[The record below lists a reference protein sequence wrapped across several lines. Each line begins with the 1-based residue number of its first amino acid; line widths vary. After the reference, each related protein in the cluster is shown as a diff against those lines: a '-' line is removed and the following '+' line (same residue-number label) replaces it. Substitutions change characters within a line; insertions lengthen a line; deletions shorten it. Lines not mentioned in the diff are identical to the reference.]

1 MAEVEVAGI
10 KFRGGKIAI
19 ILTAISTFGGAMWGG
34 FEFYKDYM
42 DMRDRIQKYT
52 APDLSGFDKRIA
64 VLKSDMSSIN
74 ESVDSKI
81 NVIEGKIAVFEKLE
95 EAIQESADSARDEA
109 RTIKRDLKGEILR
122 TERLVES
129 TERRVKGMQETVRD
143 MVDKENERNNTL
155 RDRLSTRM
163 DSLDKSM
170 KDGMKELEKDVNDQI
185 RKALDNPLSK
195 LK

>member
-10 KFRGGKIAI
+10 KFKGGKIAI

-42 DMRDRIQKYT
+42 DMRDKIESYS
-52 APDLSGFDKRIA
+52 APDLSGFDKRLA

-74 ESVDSKI
+74 ENVDSKI

-129 TERRVKGMQETVRD
+129 TERRVKGIQEAVRG

-170 KDGMKELEKDVNDQI
+170 KDGMKALEDDVSDQI

>member
-42 DMRDRIQKYT
+42 DMRDKIESFS
-52 APDLSGFDKRIA
+52 APDLSGFDKRLA

-74 ESVDSKI
+74 ENVDSKI

-95 EAIQESADSARDEA
+95 EAIQQSADSARDEA

-129 TERRVKGMQETVRD
+129 TERRVKGIQEAVRD

-170 KDGMKELEKDVNDQI
+170 KDGMKALEDDVSDQI

>member
-42 DMRDRIQKYT
+42 DMRDKIESYS
-52 APDLSGFDKRIA
+52 APDLSGFDKRLA
-64 VLKSDMSSIN
+64 VMKSDMSSIN
-74 ESVDSKI
+74 ENVDSKI

-95 EAIQESADSARDEA
+95 EAIQQSADSARDEA

-129 TERRVKGMQETVRD
+129 TERRVKGIQEAVRD

-170 KDGMKELEKDVNDQI
+170 KDGMKALEDDVSDQI

>member
-10 KFRGGKIAI
+10 KFKGGKIAI

-42 DMRDRIQKYT
+42 DMRDKIGSYS
-52 APDLSGFDKRIA
+52 APDLSGFDKRLT
-64 VLKSDMSSIN
+64 VFKSDMGALNKTI
-74 ESVDSKI
+74 DSKI
-81 NVIEGKIAVFEKLE
+81 NVIEGKITVFEKLE
-95 EAIQESADSARDEA
+95 EAIQQSAESARDET

-129 TERRVKGMQETVRD
+129 TERRVKGIQDQVRS
-143 MVDKENERNNTL
+143 MIDKENERNNTL

-163 DSLDKSM
+163 DSLDDSM
-170 KDGMKELEKDVNDQI
+170 TNGMKALKKDVDDQI
-185 RKALDNPLSK
+185 RKALNNPLSK

>member
-42 DMRDRIQKYT
+42 DMRNRIQKYT

-81 NVIEGKIAVFEKLE
+81 NVIESKIAVFEKLE

-129 TERRVKGMQETVRD
+129 TERRVKGIQETVRE

>member
-19 ILTAISTFGGAMWGG
+19 ILKAISTFGGAMWGG

-42 DMRDRIQKYT
+42 DMRDKIESYS
-52 APDLSGFDKRIA
+52 APDLSGFDKRLA

-74 ESVDSKI
+74 ENVDSKI

-129 TERRVKGMQETVRD
+129 TERRVKGIQEAVRD

-170 KDGMKELEKDVNDQI
+170 KDGMKALEDHVSEQI

>member
-10 KFRGGKIAI
+10 KFKGGKIAI
-19 ILTAISTFGGAMWGG
+19 ILTAVSTFGGAMWGG

-42 DMRDRIQKYT
+42 DMRDKIEGYS
-52 APDLSGFDKRIA
+52 APDLSGFDKRLA
-64 VLKSDMSSIN
+64 VLKSDMGALN
-74 ESVDSKI
+74 KTVDSKI
-81 NVIEGKIAVFEKLE
+81 NVIEGKITVFEKLE
-95 EAIQESADSARDEA
+95 ETIQQSAESARDET

-129 TERRVKGMQETVRD
+129 TERRVKGIQDQVRS
-143 MVDKENERNNTL
+143 MIDKENERNNTL

-163 DSLDKSM
+163 DSLDDSM
-170 KDGMKELEKDVNDQI
+170 TNGMKALKKDVDDQI

>member
-109 RTIKRDLKGEILR
+109 RIIKRDLKGEILR

-129 TERRVKGMQETVRD
+129 TERRVKGIQETVRE

>member
-19 ILTAISTFGGAMWGG
+19 ILTAVSTFGGAMWGG

-42 DMRDRIQKYT
+42 DMRDKIESYS
-52 APDLSGFDKRIA
+52 APDLSGFDKRLA

-74 ESVDSKI
+74 ENVDSKI

-129 TERRVKGMQETVRD
+129 TERRVKGIQDQVRS
-143 MVDKENERNNTL
+143 MIDKENERNDTL

-163 DSLDKSM
+163 DSLDDSVTNEM
-170 KDGMKELEKDVNDQI
+170 KALKKDVDDQI
-185 RKALDNPLSK
+185 RKALNNPLSK

>member
-10 KFRGGKIAI
+10 KFKGGKIAI
-19 ILTAISTFGGAMWGG
+19 ILTAVSTFGGAMWGG

-42 DMRDRIQKYT
+42 DMRDKIESYS
-52 APDLSGFDKRIA
+52 APDLSGFDKRLA
-64 VLKSDMSSIN
+64 VLKSDMGALNKTI
-74 ESVDSKI
+74 DSKI
-81 NVIEGKIAVFEKLE
+81 NVIEGKITVFEKLE
-95 EAIQESADSARDEA
+95 EAIQQSAESARDET

-129 TERRVKGMQETVRD
+129 TERRVKGIQDQVRS
-143 MVDKENERNNTL
+143 MIDKENERNNTL

-163 DSLDKSM
+163 DSLDDSM
-170 KDGMKELEKDVNDQI
+170 TNGMKALKKDVDDQI

>member
-10 KFRGGKIAI
+10 KFKGGKIAI

-42 DMRDRIQKYT
+42 DMRDKIESYS
-52 APDLSGFDKRIA
+52 APDLSGFDKRLA
-64 VLKSDMSSIN
+64 VLKSDMGALNKTI
-74 ESVDSKI
+74 DSKI
-81 NVIEGKIAVFEKLE
+81 NVIEGKITVFEKLE
-95 EAIQESADSARDEA
+95 EAIQQSAESARDET

-129 TERRVKGMQETVRD
+129 TERRVKGIQDQVRS
-143 MVDKENERNNTL
+143 MIDKENERNNTL

-163 DSLDKSM
+163 DSLDDSM
-170 KDGMKELEKDVNDQI
+170 TNGMKALKKDVDDQI
-185 RKALDNPLSK
+185 RKALNNPLSK

>member
-19 ILTAISTFGGAMWGG
+19 ILTAVSTFGGAMWGG

-42 DMRDRIQKYT
+42 DMRDKIKSYS
-52 APDLSGFDKRIA
+52 APDLSGFDKRLA

-74 ESVDSKI
+74 ENVDSKI

-129 TERRVKGMQETVRD
+129 TERRVKGIQDQVRS
-143 MVDKENERNNTL
+143 MIDKENERNDTL

-163 DSLDKSM
+163 DSLDDSVTNEM
-170 KDGMKELEKDVNDQI
+170 KALKKDVDDQI
-185 RKALDNPLSK
+185 RKALNNPLSK

>member
-42 DMRDRIQKYT
+42 DMRDKIESYS
-52 APDLSGFDKRIA
+52 APDLSGFDKRLA

-74 ESVDSKI
+74 ENVDSKI
-81 NVIEGKIAVFEKLE
+81 NVIECKIAVFEKLE

-129 TERRVKGMQETVRD
+129 TERRVKGIQEAVRD

-170 KDGMKELEKDVNDQI
+170 KDGMKALEDDVSDQI

>member
-10 KFRGGKIAI
+10 KFKGGKIAI

-42 DMRDRIQKYT
+42 DMRDKIGSYS
-52 APDLSGFDKRIA
+52 APDLSGFDKRLA
-64 VLKSDMSSIN
+64 VLKSDMGALNKTI
-74 ESVDSKI
+74 DSKI
-81 NVIEGKIAVFEKLE
+81 NVIEGKITVFEKLE
-95 EAIQESADSARDEA
+95 EAIQQSAESARDET

-129 TERRVKGMQETVRD
+129 TERRVKGIQDQVRS
-143 MVDKENERNNTL
+143 MIDKENERNNTL

-163 DSLDKSM
+163 DSLDDSM
-170 KDGMKELEKDVNDQI
+170 TNGMKALKKDVDDQI
-185 RKALDNPLSK
+185 RKALNNPLSK

>member
-42 DMRDRIQKYT
+42 DMRDKIESYS
-52 APDLSGFDKRIA
+52 APDLSGFDKRLA

-74 ESVDSKI
+74 ENVDSKI

-129 TERRVKGMQETVRD
+129 TERRVKGIQEAVRD

>member
-19 ILTAISTFGGAMWGG
+19 ILTAISTFGGARWGG

-42 DMRDRIQKYT
+42 DMRDKIESYS
-52 APDLSGFDKRIA
+52 APDLSGFDKRLA

-74 ESVDSKI
+74 ENVDSKI

-129 TERRVKGMQETVRD
+129 TERRVKGIQEAVRD

>member
-34 FEFYKDYM
+34 FELYKDYK
-42 DMRDRIQKYT
+42 DMLDKIESYS
-52 APDLSGFDKRIA
+52 APDLSGFDKRLA

-74 ESVDSKI
+74 ENVDSKI

-95 EAIQESADSARDEA
+95 EAIQQSADSARDEA
-109 RTIKRDLKGEILR
+109 RTIKRDHKGEILR

-129 TERRVKGMQETVRD
+129 TERRVKGIQEAVRD
-143 MVDKENERNNTL
+143 MVDKENESNNTL

-170 KDGMKELEKDVNDQI
+170 KDGMKALEDDVSDQI

>member
-42 DMRDRIQKYT
+42 DMRDKIESYS
-52 APDLSGFDKRIA
+52 APDLSGFDKRLA

-74 ESVDSKI
+74 ENVDSKI

-95 EAIQESADSARDEA
+95 EAIQQSADSARDEA

-129 TERRVKGMQETVRD
+129 TERRVKGIQEAVRD

-170 KDGMKELEKDVNDQI
+170 KDGMKALEDDVSDQI

>member
-42 DMRDRIQKYT
+42 DMRDKIESYT
-52 APDLSGFDKRIA
+52 APDLSEFDKRLA
-64 VLKSDMSSIN
+64 VLKSDMGALN
-74 ESVDSKI
+74 ETVDSKL
-81 NVIEGKIAVFEKLE
+81 NVIEGKILVFEKLE
-95 EAIQESADSARDEA
+95 GAIQQSADSARDEA

-129 TERRVKGMQETVRD
+129 TERRVKGIQDQVRN
-143 MVDKENERNNTL
+143 MIDKENERNNTL
-155 RDRLSTRM
+155 RDRLSIRM
-163 DSLDKSM
+163 DSLDDSM
-170 KDGMKELEKDVNDQI
+170 TNGMKTLKKDVDDQI
-185 RKALDNPLSK
+185 RKALNNPLSK

>member
-42 DMRDRIQKYT
+42 DMRDKIESYS
-52 APDLSGFDKRIA
+52 APDLSGFDKRLA
-64 VLKSDMSSIN
+64 VMKSDMSSIN
-74 ESVDSKI
+74 ENVDSKI

-129 TERRVKGMQETVRD
+129 TERRVKGIQEAVRD

-170 KDGMKELEKDVNDQI
+170 KDGMKALEDDVSDQI

>member
-10 KFRGGKIAI
+10 KFKGGKIAI

-42 DMRDRIQKYT
+42 DMRDKIESYS
-52 APDLSGFDKRIA
+52 APDLSGFDKRLA
-64 VLKSDMSSIN
+64 VLKSDMGALNKTI
-74 ESVDSKI
+74 DSKL
-81 NVIEGKIAVFEKLE
+81 NVIEGKILVFEKLE
-95 EAIQESADSARDEA
+95 GAIQQSADSARDEA

-129 TERRVKGMQETVRD
+129 TERRVKGIQDQVRS
-143 MVDKENERNNTL
+143 MIDKENERNNTL

-163 DSLDKSM
+163 DSLDDSM
-170 KDGMKELEKDVNDQI
+170 TNGMKVLKKDVDDQI
-185 RKALDNPLSK
+185 REALNNPLSK

>member
-10 KFRGGKIAI
+10 KFKGGKIAI

-42 DMRDRIQKYT
+42 DMRDKIESYS
-52 APDLSGFDKRIA
+52 APDLSGFDKRLA
-64 VLKSDMSSIN
+64 VLKSDMGALNKTI
-74 ESVDSKI
+74 DSKI
-81 NVIEGKIAVFEKLE
+81 NVIEGKITVFEKLE
-95 EAIQESADSARDEA
+95 EAIQQSAESARDET

-129 TERRVKGMQETVRD
+129 TERRVKGIQDQVRS
-143 MVDKENERNNTL
+143 MIDKENERNNTL

-163 DSLDKSM
+163 DSLDDSM
-170 KDGMKELEKDVNDQI
+170 TNGMKALKKDVDDQI

>member
-42 DMRDRIQKYT
+42 DMRDKIESYS
-52 APDLSGFDKRIA
+52 APDLSGFDKRLA
-64 VLKSDMSSIN
+64 VLKSDMGALNKTI
-74 ESVDSKI
+74 DSKL
-81 NVIEGKIAVFEKLE
+81 NVIEGKITVFEKLE
-95 EAIQESADSARDEA
+95 GAIQQSADSARDEA
-109 RTIKRDLKGEILR
+109 RTIKRDLKAEILR

-129 TERRVKGMQETVRD
+129 TERRVKGIQDQVRS
-143 MVDKENERNNTL
+143 MIDKENERNNTL

-163 DSLDKSM
+163 DSLDDSM
-170 KDGMKELEKDVNDQI
+170 TNGMKALKKDVDDQI
-185 RKALDNPLSK
+185 RKALNNPLSK

>member
-42 DMRDRIQKYT
+42 DMRDKIESYS
-52 APDLSGFDKRIA
+52 APDLSGFDKRLA

-74 ESVDSKI
+74 ENVDSKI

-95 EAIQESADSARDEA
+95 EAIQQSADSARDEA

-129 TERRVKGMQETVRD
+129 TERRVKGIQEAVRD

>member
-10 KFRGGKIAI
+10 KFKGGKIAI
-19 ILTAISTFGGAMWGG
+19 ILTAVSTFGGAMWGG

-42 DMRDRIQKYT
+42 DMRDKIEGYS
-52 APDLSGFDKRIA
+52 APDLSGFDKRLA
-64 VLKSDMSSIN
+64 VLKSDMGALNKTI
-74 ESVDSKI
+74 DSKI
-81 NVIEGKIAVFEKLE
+81 NVIEGKITVFEKLE
-95 EAIQESADSARDEA
+95 EAIQQSAESARDET

-129 TERRVKGMQETVRD
+129 TERRVKGIQDQVRS
-143 MVDKENERNNTL
+143 MIDKENERNNTL

-163 DSLDKSM
+163 DSLDDSM
-170 KDGMKELEKDVNDQI
+170 TNGMKALKKDVDDQI